1 MIYFLNILC
10 IFRLNSVLSYAEDM
24 EIDIP
29 KIWQYFGELIG
40 PMVQGGSVPL
50 SFLKEACQP
59 LKESGKAGIL
69 VAEILH
75 DASDREHIL
84 GMSISMSS
92 AYERTEFN
100 LKIQRIFKK

>member
-1 MIYFLNILC
+1 M
-10 IFRLNSVLSYAEDM
+10 DM

-40 PMVQGGSVPL
+40 PMVQDGSVPL

-69 VAEILH
+69 VARNSWRY
-75 DASDREHIL
+75 ASLAVNRGAIKRGFTVH
-84 GMSISMSS
+84 
-92 AYERTEFN
+92 
-100 LKIQRIFKK
+100 Q

>member
-10 IFRLNSVLSYAEDM
+10 IFRLNSALSYAEDM

-40 PMVQGGSVPL
+40 PMVQDGSVPL

-75 DASDREHIL
+75 DASDREV
-84 GMSISMSS
+84 SRCIS
-92 AYERTEFN
+92 F
-100 LKIQRIFKK
+100 LVHLDQRYR